1 MSISH
6 TLDIQTQLSAKEIE
20 NLLLLSNL
28 GLRFIEG
35 IELTI
40 DDDTELNGSSLD
52 GLGISIT
59 PRRASKLAKEITL
72 EDYGFIPDIS
82 VGFELK
88 RYESETAGTETTA
101 KALAILLL
109 QGSGDAVFFINSDYI
124 VFKRLNNK
132 LTVYK
137 EISEWLIPELYKAGI
152 KYELETSEYA
162 EEFS

>member
-6 TLDIQTQLSAKEIE
+6 SLDIQTSLTTEEIE
-20 NLLLLSNL
+20 TLLLSSNL
-28 GLRFIEG
+28 SLIGKKWSYTENNIEY
-35 IELTI
+35 
-40 DDDTELNGSSLD
+40 NNSALD

-59 PRRASKLAKEITL
+59 VSKESDLAKKITL
-72 EDYGFIPDIS
+72 EDYGFAPDIS
-82 VGFELK
+82 IGFHLA

-109 QGSGDAVFFINSDYI
+109 QGNGDAVFFINSDYI

-137 EISEWLIPELYKAGI
+137 EISEWLIPELNKAGI
-152 KYELETSEYA
+152 KYELEKSEYA
-162 EEFS
+162 EEFA